1 VAEGTNL
8 VKDEVFT
15 EITGEFF
22 NSFKS
27 NIRGVVEIINNHD
40 AVTAK

>member
-1 VAEGTNL
+1 
-8 VKDEVFT
+8 VKDEVFA

-27 NIRGVVEIINNHD
+27 NIRGVVEVINNHSVV
-40 AVTAK
+40 AA